1 MAFAQASSAVAGPS
15 VLFDPATGEVLS
27 HDRAGEPWYPASLTK
42 LMTAYVIFKKLRAGT
57 LKLDQDVIVSP
68 LAAAQE
74 PSKIGVPA
82 GKTIKLDLAMQSMLV
97 YSANDMAFALAE
109 NAGGG
114 NVTSFVQ
121 EMNAT
126 ALKLGLSATHFV
138 NPNGLFDPRQ
148 LSSARDLAVL
158 SGVIIAEFPEYQR
171 YFSQAYVP
179 IGKRR
184 LANRNSLLRSM
195 KTADGM
201 KTGFVC
207 NSGFN
212 LVASS
217 TQNGRRLV
225 AVVLG
230 AKSSAARAIAAGDML
245 TSGFATLKPANPLKI
260 AELSNSALGQIVP
273 ADMTPLV
280 CRQKPVA
287 NVMSA
292 RDLGGWGIS
301 FGTYSDAQK
310 ADMALRGRLI
320 SPVGMEAPGK
330 PGVIR
335 MPDKSGF
342 AAMLWSMD
350 QPTSESLC
358 NAYHQQQAVC
368 TVMPPQTFASLA
380 ALAAQ
385 VEPPPQAPVAQ
396 GSDGQKPKAKKKRI
410 KKRFK

>member
-1 MAFAQASSAVAGPS
+1 MGFASASPAAAGPS
-15 VLFDPATGEVLS
+15 VLFEPATGEVLS
-27 HDRAGEPWYPASLTK
+27 HERAGEPWYPASLTK
-42 LMTAYVIFKKLRAGT
+42 LMTAYVVFKKLRAGT
-57 LKLDQDVIVSP
+57 MKLDQDVIVSP
-68 LAAAQE
+68 LAASQE

-82 GKTIKLDLAMQSMLV
+82 GGTIKLDLAMQSMLV

-114 NVTSFVQ
+114 SVMTFVQ

-148 LSSARDLAVL
+148 LTSARDMAVL
-158 SGVIIAEFPEYQR
+158 AGVIIAEFPEYQR
-171 YFSQAYVP
+171 YFAQPYVP

-230 AKSSAARAIAAGDML
+230 AKSSTARTIAAGDML
-245 TSGFATLKPANPLKI
+245 KSGFATLKAGAPVKI
-260 AELSNSALGQIVP
+260 ADIGNSALGQIVP
-273 ADMTPLV
+273 ADMTSLV

-287 NVMSA
+287 SVTSA
-292 RDLGGWGIS
+292 RELGGWGIS
-301 FGTYSDAQK
+301 FGTYSDMQK

-320 SPVGMEAPGK
+320 SSVGMEAPGK

-335 MPDKSGF
+335 MPDKTGY
-342 AAMLWSMD
+342 AAMLWNMD
-350 QPTSESLC
+350 QATSESLC
-358 NAYHQQQAVC
+358 NAYHSQQAVC
-368 TVMPPQTFASLA
+368 TVMHPQSFASLA

-385 VEPPPQAPVAQ
+385 TEPPPQPPVAQ
-396 GSDGQKPKAKKKRI
+396 GSDAQKPKLKKKRI

>member
-1 MAFAQASSAVAGPS
+1 M
-15 VLFDPATGEVLS
+15 LFDPATGEVLA
-27 HDRAGEPWYPASLTK
+27 HERAGEPWYPASLTK

-57 LKLDQDVIVSP
+57 LKLDQDIIVSP
-68 LAAAQE
+68 LAASQE

-82 GKTIKLDLAMQSMLV
+82 GRTIKLDLALQSMLV

-114 NVTSFVQ
+114 NVMAFVQ

-126 ALKLGLSATHFV
+126 ALKLGMSATHYV
-138 NPNGLFDPRQ
+138 NLNGLFDPRQ
-148 LSSARDLAVL
+148 LSSARDLAAL
-158 SGVIIAEFPEYQR
+158 SGVIIAEYPEYQH
-171 YFSQAYVP
+171 YFAQPYVP

-230 AKSSAARAIAAGDML
+230 AKSSAARTIAAGDML
-245 TSGFATLKPANPLKI
+245 KSGFATQKAAAPLKL
-260 AELSNSALGQIVP
+260 ADLDNSALGQIVP

-280 CRQKPVA
+280 CKQKPVA

-342 AAMLWSMD
+342 AAMLWNMD
-350 QPTSESLC
+350 QGTSETLC

-368 TVMPPQTFASLA
+368 TVMPPTTFASLA
-380 ALAAQ
+380 ALATQ

-396 GSDGQKPKAKKKRI
+396 GSDAQKPKAAKKRV
-410 KKRFK
+410 KKRFR